1 MTSNPNPG
9 RSRLLRRVAAAALAA
24 GAMATP
30 VALASVASHP
40 RVLTTNR
47 VLLRTHHLRQAPA
60 LPGAQPISSR
70 DRVYTADQASN
81 TVSVIDPKTNRV
93 LGTIPLGQDRLGT
106 VLGPTDTSE
115 VDVHGLGFSRDG
127 SLLDTISIVS
137 NAAQQI
143 RTEDNKVVHTT
154 YVGRSPH
161 EGFVSPDGR
170 TLWVA
175 VRGQNY
181 VSVISTRTGRE
192 LHRIYTADGPS
203 KVVFSP
209 DGRLAYVNHLRARV
223 ADVIRVADRRIIK
236 TIHGTAPQS
245 SDEAISPDGRELWLG
260 HPFTGQTT
268 VIDAKR
274 MRVIAIMNTGP
285 RTNHPQF
292 ITKPNG
298 REYAYLTIGGLNET
312 LVYRDH
318 GGAPPT
324 LVTAIKD
331 HGYGPHGIWPS
342 PDNTRIYV
350 ALQNSDALDVINTAT
365 NTVIKTLHIGQDPMA
380 LVYVANAVPHG
391 SGRQGLTRQ
400 GLDQP
405 VENLAVQTQ
414 GVPGTAALTVRQ
426 LADTDM
432 LVFNAHGLPPHRT
445 VTLSGVRSDGATIP
459 LFSVQANALGHVD
472 QALSYS
478 NFIGIYDRAVL
489 TYARPGALA
498 IPAGEDPLCGT

>member
-1 MTSNPNPG
+1 MSSNAHPS
-9 RSRLLRRVAAAALAA
+9 RSRLLWRVAVALLAA
-24 GAMATP
+24 GAVTTP
-30 VALASVASHP
+30 VALASGASRP
-40 RVLTTNR
+40 RGLSRPHV
-47 VLLRTHHLRQAPA
+47 VQAPA

-81 TVSVIDPKTNRV
+81 TVTAINPETNQV
-93 LGTIPLGQDRLGT
+93 LGTIRLGQ
-106 VLGPTDTSE
+106 
-115 VDVHGLGFSRDG
+115 HGLGFSRDG
-127 SLLDTISIVS
+127 SRLDVISVDS
-137 NAAQQI
+137 NSAQLI
-143 RTEDNKVVHTT
+143 RTEDNKVAHTT
-154 YVGRSPH
+154 YLGRSPH

-181 VSVISTRTGRE
+181 VSVISTQTGRE
-192 LHRIYTADGPS
+192 LHRIYTANGPS

-209 DGRLAYVNHLRARV
+209 DGKLAYVNPLRSRV
-223 ADVIRVADRRIIK
+223 AEVISVADLRIIK

-274 MRVIAIMNTGP
+274 MRVITILNTGP

-298 REYAYLTIGGLNET
+298 EQFAYLTVGGLNET

-318 GGAPPT
+318 GGAAPT
-324 LVTAIKD
+324 LVTRIHD

-350 ALQNSDALDVINTAT
+350 ALQNSDGVDVINTAT
-365 NTVIKTLHIGQDPMA
+365 NTVIKTLRVGQDPMA

-391 SGRQGLTRQ
+391 GGRQGLTRQ
-400 GLDQP
+400 GLNQP

-414 GVPGTAALTVRQ
+414 GVGGTAALTVRQ
-426 LADTDM
+426 LAGTDQ
-432 LVFNAHGLPPHRT
+432 LVFNAHGLSRNQK
-445 VTLSGVRSDGATIP
+445 VTLSGVRPDGTTVP
-459 LFSVQANALGHVD
+459 LFTVAGDALGNVD
-472 QALSYS
+472 QALSYTY
-478 NFIGIYDRAVL
+478 FMGVYDRAVL
-489 TYARPGALA
+489 TPAKPGALA
-498 IPAGEDPLCGT
+498 IPPGQNALCGT

>member
-1 MTSNPNPG
+1 MTSNPDPG
-9 RSRLLRRVAAAALAA
+9 RSRLLRRVAIALLAA
-24 GAMATP
+24 GAVTTP
-30 VALASVASHP
+30 VALASGRSRP
-40 RVLTTNR
+40 R
-47 VLLRTHHLRQAPA
+47 LLRAAHVVQAPA
-60 LPGAQPISSR
+60 LPGAQAISSR
-70 DRVYTADQASN
+70 DRVYTADQSSN
-81 TVSVIDPKTNRV
+81 TVTVINPKTNQV
-93 LGTIPLGQDRLGT
+93 LGTIRLGQDRLGT

-115 VDVHGLGFSRDG
+115 VGVHGLGFSRDG
-127 SLLDTISIVS
+127 SLLDAISVDS
-137 NAAQQI
+137 NSVQLI
-143 RTEDNKVVHTT
+143 RTENNTIVHTT

-170 TLWVA
+170 TVWVA

-192 LHRIYTADGPS
+192 LHRITTANGPS

-209 DGRLAYVNHLRARV
+209 DGTLAYVNHLRARV
-223 ADVIRVADRRIIK
+223 VEVIRVADRRIVK
-236 TIHGTAPQS
+236 TIHGTAPES

-274 MRVIAIMNTGP
+274 MRVITILDTGP

-292 ITKPNG
+292 ITKPG
-298 REYAYLTIGGLNET
+298 GHQFAYLTVGGLNET

-324 LVTAIKD
+324 LVTRIKD
-331 HGYGPHGIWPS
+331 HGYGPHGMWPS

-350 ALQNSDALDVINTAT
+350 ALQNSDEVDVINTAT
-365 NTVIKTLHIGQDPMA
+365 KTVIKTLHVGQDPMA

-400 GLDQP
+400 GLNQP

-426 LADTDM
+426 LADTDQ
-432 LVFNAHGLPPHRT
+432 LVFNARGLAPNRT

-459 LFSVQANALGHVD
+459 LFSVKANALGHVD
-472 QALSYS
+472 QALSYTD
-478 NFIGIYDRAVL
+478 FFGIYQRTVL
-489 TYARPGALA
+489 TPALPGAA
-498 IPAGEDPLCGT
+498 KDVIPPDDPLCGT